1 MTDTTTH
8 DLALARAERD
18 AWQTTCEELH
28 HQIARLTVEAETYR
42 NDIDA
47 ADQRVR
53 TIDAALAHERE
64 AGRGLV
70 AQVEALRAESR
81 HHAAIAAQNA
91 TISNERDAA
100 SARAEKAEADR
111 DRIKREGENRLAY
124 EIELRELHKRGAVQA
139 EEERDAANAEIAKL
153 RTEVAELRARPV
165 LTVEAAVAAAREA
178 DWSSAERHDAETV
191 VEAILAALGPVTLPS
206 PDFAQVKGAAALL
219 RKIAKVGALAQGGEQ
234 SPNAAECIDA
244 AREIEAALA
253 KLSPAPAPSID
264 ASLLRRIL
272 SATKHGP
279 GGKGGNGPCDAACV
293 KCEAERML
301 ADATAQESAP
311 TLRATAAKGG

>member
-8 DLALARAERD
+8 DFALARAERD

-91 TISNERDAA
+91 TVAA
-100 SARAEKAEADR
+100 DELCAAIGRAEKAER
-111 DRIKREGENRLAY
+111 RLAAL
-124 EIELRELHKRGAVQA
+124 ES
-139 EEERDAANAEIAKL
+139 DAIAGVDATIAKL
-153 RTEVAELRARPV
+153 RAEVAELRARPEV
-165 LTVEAAVAAAREA
+165 P
-178 DWSSAERHDAETV
+178 AEH
-191 VEAILAALGPVTLPS
+191 GPITLPS
-206 PDFAQVKGAAALL
+206 PDAAQELADTYIDEFHRKPGHHKTFDHAVTMERRAAM
-219 RKIAKVGALAQGGEQ
+219 R
-234 SPNAAECIDA
+234 
-244 AREIEAALA
+244 RALA
-253 KLSPAPAPSID
+253 KLSPAPA
-264 ASLLRRIL
+264 R
-272 SATKHGP
+272 
-279 GGKGGNGPCDAACV
+279 
-293 KCEAERML
+293 EA
-301 ADATAQESAP
+301 AP
-311 TLRATAAKGG
+311 TLVAVSDEELMHEFYTGAENGTRPVNGIRAVRAKLGAAEVTEERVKAALKLVDGITSSDDLTDDESLDERATFFVAHLRATAAKGG